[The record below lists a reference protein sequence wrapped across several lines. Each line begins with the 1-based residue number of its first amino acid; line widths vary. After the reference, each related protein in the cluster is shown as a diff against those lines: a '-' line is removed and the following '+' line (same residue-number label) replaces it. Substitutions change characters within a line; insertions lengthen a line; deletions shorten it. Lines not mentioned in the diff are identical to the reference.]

1 MLILATGGTFDKD
14 YALDG
19 SLAFSGSALPKLI
32 QQARLT
38 CAHELH
44 IIMQKDSL
52 DMSIAD
58 RMLILE
64 ACRNTT
70 SEQIIIIHGTDTMTE
85 TADFLRRAALNKTIV
100 LTGAMRP
107 FAFGNSDAAFNLG
120 YALAMVQMATQ
131 GVYIAMQGEYFSAGT
146 VIKDKTQLLFTHL
159 PPQD

>member
-1 MLILATGGTFDKD
+1 M
-14 YALDG
+14 
-19 SLAFSGSALPKLI
+19 
-32 QQARLT
+32 
-38 CAHELH
+38 
-44 IIMQKDSL
+44 IIT
-52 DMSIAD
+52 D

-70 SEQIIIIHGTDTMTE
+70 SEHIIIIHGTDTMTE

-120 YALAMVQMATQ
+120 YALAMAQTAAQ
-131 GVYIAMQGEYFSAGT
+131 GVYIAMQGECFSAGT
-146 VIKDKTQLLFTHL
+146 VIKDKTQLLFTHI